1 MEATGTIWL
10 SHWVKGIFPCLFLF
24 YLLKFFG
31 GVPIVQ
37 TVLDVDSPELR
48 ASRNS
53 RYEVVDLIL
62 SDLDK
67 AIEYLPNEQNIPSE
81 DKGRISKGGAEAFK
95 ARVLLYEATWR
106 KYNGTSTDFEGSAG
120 PQSDQVNAFWKRL
133 LRCVM
138 R

>member
-1 MEATGTIWL
+1 M
-10 SHWVKGIFPCLFLF
+10 K
-24 YLLKFFG
+24 
-31 GVPIVQ
+31 

-67 AIEYLPNEQNIPSE
+67 AIEYLPSEQNIPSE
-81 DKGRISKGGAEAFK
+81 DKGRISKGGAEALRQECYCMK
-95 ARVLLYEATWR
+95 LPGVNIMEQALILKVL
-106 KYNGTSTDFEGSAG
+106 
-120 PQSDQVNAFWKRL
+120 QVRNLIRSMHFWKRL

>member
-1 MEATGTIWL
+1 M
-10 SHWVKGIFPCLFLF
+10 
-24 YLLKFFG
+24 
-31 GVPIVQ
+31 PIVQ